1 MKKKI
6 ILPFLAII
14 ALSSCNVNIEKV
26 ITSTTPILLTDDVN
40 QDLAYLRNIASSY
53 NKDES
58 LSFYNYFTNALNLP
72 IYNDNTILYNNKVYK
87 IEGQDISFKEDYLK
101 LNYSNEED
109 DILALNTKK
118 YQISDIVYIKNL
130 DTAYEI
136 VDDNMGLDIA
146 LETEFYARPIAYK
159 GVING
164 KALGLIPNIDNSQT
178 FINIFNSLKN
188 YNITTL
194 ILDGEAYLCNNRI
207 SLNNQSDFTILGNN
221 STILVNDSYNDSTYG
236 EFFFNITGCTNIL
249 FSKFNITYDMKRSI
263 DSINAAWR
271 S

>member
-1 MKKKI
+1 M
-6 ILPFLAII
+6 AII

-109 DILALNTKK
+109 DILALNTK
-118 YQISDIVYIKNL
+118 N
-130 DTAYEI
+130 
-136 VDDNMGLDIA
+136 
-146 LETEFYARPIAYK
+146 
-159 GVING
+159 
-164 KALGLIPNIDNSQT
+164 
-178 FINIFNSLKN
+178 
-188 YNITTL
+188 
-194 ILDGEAYLCNNRI
+194 
-207 SLNNQSDFTILGNN
+207 
-221 STILVNDSYNDSTYG
+221 
-236 EFFFNITGCTNIL
+236 
-249 FSKFNITYDMKRSI
+249 
-263 DSINAAWR
+263 
-271 S
+271 

>member
-87 IEGQDISFKEDYLK
+87 IEGQDISFKLFKWRRWYF
-101 LNYSNEED
+101 S
-109 DILALNTKK
+109 IK
-118 YQISDIVYIKNL
+118 YQKLS
-130 DTAYEI
+130 
-136 VDDNMGLDIA
+136 
-146 LETEFYARPIAYK
+146 
-159 GVING
+159 
-164 KALGLIPNIDNSQT
+164 NIRYC
-178 FINIFNSLKN
+178 I
-188 YNITTL
+188 Y
-194 ILDGEAYLCNNRI
+194 
-207 SLNNQSDFTILGNN
+207 
-221 STILVNDSYNDSTYG
+221 
-236 EFFFNITGCTNIL
+236 
-249 FSKFNITYDMKRSI
+249 
-263 DSINAAWR
+263 
-271 S
+271 

>member
-109 DILALNTKK
+109 DVLALNTKN

-146 LETEFYARPIAYK
+146 KTSSSSFE
-159 GVING
+159 
-164 KALGLIPNIDNSQT
+164 
-178 FINIFNSLKN
+178 
-188 YNITTL
+188 
-194 ILDGEAYLCNNRI
+194 
-207 SLNNQSDFTILGNN
+207 
-221 STILVNDSYNDSTYG
+221 
-236 EFFFNITGCTNIL
+236 
-249 FSKFNITYDMKRSI
+249 
-263 DSINAAWR
+263 
-271 S
+271 

>member
-14 ALSSCNVNIEKV
+14 ALSSCNVNIEK
-26 ITSTTPILLTDDVN
+26 SLMNTTPILLTDDVN

-109 DILALNTKK
+109 DILALNTKIIK
-118 YQISDIVYIKNL
+118 YQILYILK
-130 DTAYEI
+130 I
-136 VDDNMGLDIA
+136 
-146 LETEFYARPIAYK
+146 
-159 GVING
+159 
-164 KALGLIPNIDNSQT
+164 LI
-178 FINIFNSLKN
+178 
-188 YNITTL
+188 
-194 ILDGEAYLCNNRI
+194 RH
-207 SLNNQSDFTILGNN
+207 
-221 STILVNDSYNDSTYG
+221 
-236 EFFFNITGCTNIL
+236 
-249 FSKFNITYDMKRSI
+249 MKL
-263 DSINAAWR
+263 
-271 S
+271 